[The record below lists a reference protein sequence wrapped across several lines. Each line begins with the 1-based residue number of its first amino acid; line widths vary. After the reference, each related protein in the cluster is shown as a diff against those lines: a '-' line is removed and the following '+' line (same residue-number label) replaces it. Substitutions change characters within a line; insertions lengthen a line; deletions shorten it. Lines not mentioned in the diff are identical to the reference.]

1 VEAIFPILSLTW
13 FDGAATACLSSHL
26 MSHKDPDLQPGSVTF
41 DLSLGPV
48 FLRIV
53 DLPTAWEPFV
63 STHYEPFA
71 EPAGSR
77 TADLTVTCREGSGV
91 VIPLPGPG
99 KTPIMEVLQEGRDQY
114 SIRSHWQHGTV
125 DLAAGSASLT
135 LTHRGATEFRMSLE
149 NFLRI
154 AGQLLLMRRKAFLLH
169 SAGVLDEQRCFLFF
183 GHSGAGKSTATALSA
198 PRRAL
203 SDDMVLIDLQGSRVQ
218 AHAVPF
224 YGLFPPEE
232 RVRGAFPVAGGFRL
246 RQATGDRLERLKIAR
261 ATATISASV
270 PFIHDMGLPPDLLT
284 DLALEFCR
292 RVPVY
297 DLQFT
302 RTNRFWDLL
311 AELPDPTPL

>member
-1 VEAIFPILSLTW
+1 
-13 FDGAATACLSSHL
+13 
-26 MSHKDPDLQPGSVTF
+26 MSHEDPDLRPGSVTF
-41 DLSLGPV
+41 DLPLGPV
-48 FLRIV
+48 LLRIV
-53 DLPTAWEPFV
+53 GLPTAWEPFV
-63 STHYEPFA
+63 SSHYEPFA
-71 EPAGSR
+71 EQAAST

-99 KTPIMEVLQEGRDQY
+99 KPPIMQVLQEGHEQY
-114 SIRSHWQHGTV
+114 SIRSHWQHGKV
-125 DLAAGSASLT
+125 DLAAGTASLT

-169 SAGVLDEQRCFLFF
+169 SAGVLDEERCFLFF

-203 SDDMVLIDLQGSRVQ
+203 SDDMVLIDLQGPRVR

-224 YGLFPPEE
+224 YGLFPPQE

-246 RQATGDRLERLKIAR
+246 RQAPEDGLERLRPAR
-261 ATATISASV
+261 ATATIAASV
-270 PFIHDMGLPPDLLT
+270 PFIHDVGLPPDILA

-292 RVPVY
+292 RIPVY
-297 DLQFT
+297 DLRFT
-302 RTNRFWDLL
+302 RTDRFWDLL
-311 AELPDPTPL
+311 GELPDPDGP